1 MAAKFCSVIPRTVV
15 VGLAKAFEPKT
26 EFRRP
31 CIKVGQS
38 ARPGLCHPNTSESA
52 AGDITPSGSRPP
64 AAAQSA

>member
-1 MAAKFCSVIPRTVV
+1 MAAKFCSVIPGTVV

-38 ARPGLCHPNTSESA
+38 AR
-52 AGDITPSGSRPP
+52 
-64 AAAQSA
+64 